1 MEKNAGN
8 HHFNCHFTSS
18 KMENSIFYMIVIGC
32 EHESVYKHHI
42 QKVEDSSRSESYNR
56 KLQFLNYVRTQIEL
70 LLNTETKN
78 E

>member
-42 QKVEDSSRSESYNR
+42 QIVEDSSRSESYNR